1 MPERK
6 SETYIPP
13 EILAALQT
21 AKVTHNWTTTKKYN
35 SFIQETFPNVPK
47 STRTRWTRAFVNGLA
62 HSETPTWHKRY
73 QQDDNFVPLRFS
85 AIRSGRIQAE
95 REKWRVQGGIRYAN
109 ISDFHRPYNDGALL
123 TLGMDIIKDFEPNV
137 FPAMS
142 DWFDMTRFNQH
153 APRVSTA
160 GKVIYDDYD
169 EIVEIEPSNK
179 LLEFKG
185 LVKETVGMVKEV
197 VPDDCSLINL
207 FGNHEAW
214 LLRYL
219 LNIRNLVH
227 GADDLVDY
235 FINDIFT
242 FLEEQDILWCE
253 QDQLHW
259 LPLTKEFFVGHG
271 HKARGGLNRTANA
284 YLNSFRNSVSV
295 AVGHSHRQELVQ
307 INLPYGG
314 ERFAAVAGTM
324 GQLQPT
330 YANRD
335 FLGHN
340 MGFQL
345 IEHPIEGNRG
355 VHVENVRIRYQDGYY
370 VTTAFGKEY
379 SQMAGLKYDEYMDFA
394 L

>member
-1 MPERK
+1 MTERK
-6 SETYIPP
+6 SETYIPADV
-13 EILAALQT
+13 LAVLNT
-21 AKVTHNWTTTKKYN
+21 AHVQNGWTDVKNYNKVIKA
-35 SFIQETFPNVPK
+35 IIPNVPQ
-47 STRTRWTRAFVNGLA
+47 STLTRWTRAFIAGKA
-62 HSETPTWHKRY
+62 HSNTPTWHTRT
-73 QQDDNFVPLRFS
+73 QQDDNFVPKKFS
-85 AIRSGRIQAE
+85 ALRNGRIQSE
-95 REKWRVQGGIRYAN
+95 RDKWAKVGQIRYPN

-123 TLGMDIIKDFEPNV
+123 TLGMDMIKDFEPNV

-142 DWFDMTRFNQH
+142 DWLDMTRFNQH
-153 APRVSTA
+153 PPKVSTS
-160 GKVIYDDYD
+160 GDVD
-169 EIVEIEPSNK
+169 ENVPNNRLIE
-179 LLEFKG
+179 FRD
-185 LVKETVGMVKEV
+185 LVMSTVQMVKEV
-197 VPDDCSLINL
+197 IPKDCTLVNL

-219 LNIRNLVH
+219 LNIKILTGANELVSFYI
-227 GADDLVDY
+227 D
-235 FINDIFT
+235 DIFT

-271 HKARGGLNRTANA
+271 HKARGGLNRTAAA
-284 YLNSFRNSVSV
+284 YLNSFRNSISV

-355 VHVENVRIRYQDGYY
+355 IHVENVRIRYEDGFY
-370 VTTAFGKEY
+370 VGKAYGKEY
-379 SQMAGLKYDEYMDFA
+379 SQKAETVYDEYMDFG

>member
-6 SETYIPP
+6 SETYVPP

-21 AKVTHNWTTTKKYN
+21 AQLTHGWTTTKKYN
-35 SFIQETFPNVPK
+35 DFVKDTFPEVPR
-47 STRTRWTRAFVNGLA
+47 STRTRWTRSFVAGLA
-62 HSETPTWHKRY
+62 HTETPTWHKRY

-85 AIRSGRIQAE
+85 TLRNGRMQSERDKWKASGQ
-95 REKWRVQGGIRYAN
+95 IRYAN
-109 ISDFHRPYNDGALL
+109 VSDFHRPYNDGALL
-123 TLGMDIIKDFEPNV
+123 TLMGDIVKVFEPNI

-153 APRVSTA
+153 AAKVSTA
-160 GKVIYDDYD
+160 GTVTYDDYD
-169 EIVEIEPSNK
+169 NVIDFEPSNK
-179 LLEFKG
+179 LMEFRG
-185 LVKETVGMVKEV
+185 LVVDTVKMVKEV
-197 VPDDCSLINL
+197 VPKDCSLVNL

-219 LNIRNLVH
+219 LNIKNLT
-227 GADDLVDY
+227 GADDLVNY
-235 FINDIFT
+235 FIDDIFT
-242 FLEEQDILWCE
+242 FLEDQDILWCE

-259 LPLTKEFFVGHG
+259 LPITREFFIGHG

-284 YLNSFRNSVSV
+284 YLSSFRNAVSV

-314 ERFAAVAGTM
+314 ERFAAVAGTL
-324 GQLQPT
+324 GQLQPS

-355 VHVENVRIRYQDGYY
+355 IHVEDVRIRYQDGYY
-370 VTTAFGKEY
+370 VARAYGKEY
-379 SQMAGLKYDEYMDFA
+379 SQKAEIQYDPMMDFGV
-394 L
+394 